1 MENFLTILGGG
12 LGIALVEGV
21 VKLIQWK
28 MARKA
33 QLEDKADDAKSAEE
47 DERKKELDEINEKI
61 DILREAL
68 QISLFDRIKYIAK
81 SHIERSWISVEDLE
95 DLERMHK
102 VYHDKNKLKGN
113 GFADGLMGKVRE
125 LPNHPPE

>member
-1 MENFLTILGGG
+1 MENFLIILGGG

-21 VKLIQWK
+21 VKIVQWK

-33 QLEDKADDAKSAEE
+33 QIEDKADDAKADEE
-47 DERKKELDEINEKI
+47 DDRKKELDEINEKM
-61 DILREAL
+61 DVLREAL

-81 SHIERSWISVEDLE
+81 AHIERCWISVEDLE

-102 VYHDKNKLKGN
+102 VYHNKEKLNGN
-113 GFADGLMGKVRE
+113 GFLDGLMAKVRE